1 MQKCAFFVSKTIY
14 KKEEI
19 MEFKSNTIKKTN
31 NQKYF
36 TPQQAKKMG
45 YFRPE
50 YVDGSKPYEQ
60 WFNAKGQRI
69 YVQRIDPLSDLRKN
83 TGKSGFR
90 MHESKTNKNVAKI
103 SENTLRQIVAESV
116 KKVLNEEQGRDGM
129 LSGGEVLDKN
139 IKNGNTTG
147 DIRLMCEFL
156 QKYVIPNGEEQD
168 GKFIYREHAV
178 DVTEINR
185 SIYEAMRY
193 LYKIVKQFGY

>member
-1 MQKCAFFVSKTIY
+1 MKGYYMCSLEGEEARIAYENLSHSYTSENYGEKIAKHLIKKNGNTAEPNLENIIGKVIWKNGELVLVYDQYEGYFSLYKLPGLKTESL
-14 KKEEI
+14 KHR
-19 MEFKSNTIKKTN
+19 NTIKLTESRLK
-31 NQKYF
+31 
-36 TPQQAKKMG
+36 
-45 YFRPE
+45 
-50 YVDGSKPYEQ
+50 
-60 WFNAKGQRI
+60 RI
-69 YVQRIDPLSDLRKN
+69 
-83 TGKSGFR
+83 
-90 MHESKTNKNVAKI
+90 I
-103 SENTLRQIVAESV
+103 SESV
-116 KKVLNEEQGRDGM
+116 KKVLNEEQEWDGM